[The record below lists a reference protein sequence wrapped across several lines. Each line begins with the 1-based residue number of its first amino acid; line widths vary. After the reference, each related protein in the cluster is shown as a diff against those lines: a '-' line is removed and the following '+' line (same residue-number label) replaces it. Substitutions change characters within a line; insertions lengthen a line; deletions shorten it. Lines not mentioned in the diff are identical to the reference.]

1 MPRVKKK
8 LPWWVSFMRYF
19 GRGVV
24 IVWAAFWLFFIWA
37 SVLTELSAGSESLG
51 GVWVLVGGTLI
62 LLAGAI
68 IPWIWE
74 GVGAFVLL
82 GEAAAFFVFFM
93 IISQGRMGAVVLL
106 VFCLPPL
113 VGGGLSLASWLVARK
128 APPKQA

>member
-1 MPRVKKK
+1 MAGVKKQVS
-8 LPWWVSFMRYF
+8 WWVKLMRYF

-74 GVGAFVLL
+74 GVGSFLLLGEGVFLIVFFVLVSRGGITIPVLL
-82 GEAAAFFVFFM
+82 GV
-93 IISQGRMGAVVLL
+93 G
-106 VFCLPPL
+106 LPPL
-113 VGGGLSLASWLVARK
+113 VGGGLSLTSWLVTRK
-128 APPKQA
+128 APPREA

>member
-1 MPRVKKK
+1 MAGVKKQVS
-8 LPWWVSFMRYF
+8 WWVKLMRYF
-19 GRGVV
+19 GLGVV

-74 GVGAFVLL
+74 GVGAFLLL
-82 GEAAAFFVFFM
+82 GEAVFLAVFFM
-93 IISQGRMGAVVLL
+93 IASRGDIGVPVLFAL
-106 VFCLPPL
+106 SLPPFI
-113 VGGGLSLASWLVARK
+113 GGGLSLTSWLVTRK
-128 APPKQA
+128 APPREA